1 LSTFENG
8 EDSYIIYMYREI
20 IANNIERKRLM
31 LSGFERLKE
40 AFSSSDKE
48 ELVSVNLDLGKCK
61 LIPVLKI
68 KEITPEDAVRCAE
81 VLIENGI
88 IAMEIM
94 FRRHSDSI
102 AIKSIAK
109 EFPDFYIGAGGV
121 LNSDQL
127 LRVVDSNA
135 RFATAPGVD
144 MHTLR
149 EANRN
154 KIMFAPGVTTPTNLQ
169 MILRTG
175 LLDFQFFP
183 AEQAGGAAFIEAM
196 MSPFEHLPIDVF
208 PKGGITIEKIS
219 EYLKLDHVRC
229 VFVDDIITVEDI
241 ENKNFE
247 AIGLR
252 AKKAVEAAG

>member
-1 LSTFENG
+1 MWL
-8 EDSYIIYMYREI
+8 IILI
-20 IANNIERKRLM
+20 GTILM

-40 AFSSSDKE
+40 AFSSNEKE
-48 ELVSVNLDLGKCK
+48 ELVSVSLDLGQCK
-61 LIPVLKI
+61 LIPVLTI
-68 KEITPEDAVRCAE
+68 REISPDDAVKCAE
-81 VLIENGI
+81 TLMENGI
-88 IAMEIM
+88 TAMELM

-109 EFPDFYIGAGGV
+109 EFPEFYIGAGGI

-127 LRVVDSNA
+127 LRVLDSNA

-149 EANRN
+149 EASRN
-154 KIMFAPGVTTPTNLQ
+154 KIMFAPGVITPTNLQ

-183 AEQAGGAAFIEAM
+183 AEQAGGHEFIEAM
-196 MSPFEHLPIDVF
+196 MMPFEHLPIEVF
-208 PKGGITIEKIS
+208 PKGGITTDKVNN
-219 EYLKLDHVRC
+219 YLRLKHVRS
-229 VFVDDIITVEDI
+229 VFVDDIVTVEDI

-247 AIGLR
+247 AVGLR
-252 AKKAVEAAG
+252 AKKAVEIAG